1 MKCLAVI
8 TVLFF
13 LMVPGLMVPALSQQK
28 DPDRRGDASQAGA
41 SVLMYRDGAGFFID
55 TPKGWVVDQEVGK
68 RNGTCC
74 VYYPKGTTWDNA
86 ETVMYPNIA
95 TKGPGRRTLDE
106 FMESDLKNFRT
117 HDPGMKY
124 EDAEGVPLQ
133 SKRVAKV
140 RIFRGVNRGS
150 SEAVAYVDE
159 EKIIALLVMSSKT
172 AKGLN
177 ESMPVF
183 RSAVQSYLY
192 MNVAV
197 DKGAK
202 PGDGESLQAPQAP
215 KNR

>member
-1 MKCLAVI
+1 MKYLAVV
-8 TVLFF
+8 TALFL
-13 LMVPGLMVPALSQQK
+13 LMVPGLMLPGLSQQK
-28 DPDRRGDASQAGA
+28 DPDRRSDASQAGA

-74 VYYPKGTTWDNA
+74 VYYPKGSTWDNA

-95 TKGPGRRTLDE
+95 TKGPGQRTLDE

-124 EDAEGVPLQ
+124 EDAEDVPLER
-133 SKRVAKV
+133 KRVAKV

-150 SEAVAYVDE
+150 SETVAYVDE
-159 EKIIALLVMSSKT
+159 EKIIALFVMSSKT
-172 AKGLN
+172 EKGLN

-183 RSAVQSYLY
+183 RSAVQTYLY

-202 PGDGESLQAPQAP
+202 PGDEQSPQAP
-215 KNR
+215 KNQ